1 MMSCGIISLVKKRI
15 HEKKQKEAQ
24 KMKVVA
30 TLAQEEMIK
39 LEEIK
44 LAYLRQGKKAKI
56 SEIVG
61 EALNDLWQKMYKK

>member
-1 MMSCGIISLVKKRI
+1 MKKRI
-15 HEKKQKEAQ
+15 HEKKQKETQ

-61 EALNDLWQKMYKK
+61 EALNDLWQKVYKK

>member
-1 MMSCGIISLVKKRI
+1 
-15 HEKKQKEAQ
+15 
-24 KMKVVA
+24 MKVVA